1 MLAHSD
7 LTITIAFCI
16 QQCCGSTGTGVRAEL
31 PRYKTLLLSHNKTCF
46 LNVFYSAEYFQ
57 CTGTGGVSAESPDY
71 KYSLLLSHNETC
83 LFFPIQDGIISVP
96 VNRDMSF

>member
-1 MLAHSD
+1 MGLQVQVFVRNYLAIKHYYY
-7 LTITIAFCI
+7 LIIKRVF
-16 QQCCGSTGTGVRAEL
+16 
-31 PRYKTLLLSHNKTCF
+31 F
-46 LNVFYSAEYFQ
+46 NVFYSAEYFQ